1 MTGAEG
7 LGLKIGLEV
16 HCQLTV
22 LSTKLFCPCPSNYR
36 GAEPNT
42 SICEICTGLPGTLP
56 VLSEKAVEAATK
68 IALALDCKIA
78 KTANFFRKNYFYPDL
93 PKNFQI
99 TQYDK
104 AGGVAM
110 AKEGHIETNDGN
122 VRIRRIQLE
131 EDPGK
136 LSYEGTIVSS
146 PFALVDYNRAGVALV
161 EIVTEP
167 DLKSPK
173 HAREFLQKIRSIL
186 EHIGVCDGRLE
197 GAMRC
202 DANISLFG
210 GKRVEVKNISSFK
223 EVERALNFEIT
234 RQKTMAKVAKAE
246 GMETRHWDEV
256 RRVTVTL
263 RVKESEEDYRY
274 FPEPD
279 LVPITISRDYIS
291 KARAQM
297 PELPDG
303 RERRFVRDY
312 KVSGEIASVLVGE
325 KQVADFFETCVKS
338 YKAPRLLGSWL
349 AIDIIGYLNRSEK
362 TFANIKFSPK
372 DLAEIA
378 KLVEQ
383 KQLTDASA
391 KTIIIKAIEQGKSRF
406 EAGKKEKGVI
416 TDEKILMDAVRMVFE
431 ANHKAVEDAISDPN
445 AINFLMGQVMKA
457 TKGRADHDLARKL
470 IQEALLAVQKPS
482 RK

>member
-1 MTGAEG
+1 MGVDG

-22 LSTKLFCPCPSNYR
+22 LNTKLFCSCSSNYR
-36 GAEPNT
+36 GTEPNT
-42 SICEICTGLPGTLP
+42 NICEICTGLPGTLP
-56 VLSEKAVEAATK
+56 VLNEKAVEAATK
-68 IALALDCKIA
+68 IALALNCKIA
-78 KTANFFRKNYFYPDL
+78 ETANFFRKNYFYPDL

-104 AGGVAM
+104 AGGVAI
-110 AKEGHIETNDGN
+110 AKEGQIGTSDGSI
-122 VRIRRIQLE
+122 RIRRIQLE

-173 HAREFLQKIRSIL
+173 NAREFLQKLRSIL
-186 EHIGVCDGRLE
+186 EHIGVCDGSLE

-234 RQKTMAKVAKAE
+234 RQKTMAKAAKAE

-279 LVPITISRDYIS
+279 LVPITISKNYIS
-291 KARAQM
+291 KVKARM
-297 PELPDG
+297 PELPDK
-303 RERRFVRDY
+303 RKERFVRDY
-312 KVSGEIASVLVGE
+312 KVSEEIASVLVGE
-325 KQVADFFETCVKS
+325 KQIADFFEACVKS
-338 YKAPRLLGSWL
+338 YTAPRLLGSWL

-362 TFANIKFSPK
+362 TFADIKFSPNN
-372 DLAEIA
+372 LAEIA

-383 KQLTDASA
+383 KQITDSGA

-406 EAGKKEKGVI
+406 EIGKKEEGAI
-416 TDEKILMDAVRMVFE
+416 TDEKMVMNAVKMVFG
-431 ANHKAVEDAISDPN
+431 ANRKAVEDAKSDPN

-457 TKGRADHDLARKL
+457 TKGRADHSLARKL
-470 IQEALLAVQKPS
+470 IQVELLAVQEPS

>member
-1 MTGAEG
+1 MTGTKG

-16 HCQLTV
+16 HCQLTI
-22 LSTKLFCPCPSNYR
+22 LNTKLFCSCPANYR
-36 GAEPNT
+36 GAEPNMN
-42 SICEICTGLPGTLP
+42 ICEICMGLPGTLP
-56 VLSEKAVEAATK
+56 GLNEKAVEAAMK
-68 IALALDCKIA
+68 IALALNCRIA
-78 KTANFFRKNYFYPDL
+78 ETANFFRKNYFYPDL

-104 AGGVAM
+104 AGGVAI
-110 AKEGHIETNDGN
+110 AKEGYVETSDGRI
-122 VRIRRIQLE
+122 RIRRIQIE
-131 EDPGK
+131 EDPAK

-146 PFALVDYNRAGVALV
+146 PFALVDYNRAGIALV

-167 DLKSPK
+167 DLESPK
-173 HAREFLQKIRSIL
+173 HAREFLRKLRSIL
-186 EHIGVCDGRLE
+186 EHIGVCDGSLE

-210 GKRVEVKNISSFK
+210 GKRVEVKNISSFR

-234 RQKTMAKVAKAE
+234 RQKTMARAAKAE

-279 LVPITISRDYIS
+279 LVPITISKDYIS
-291 KARAQM
+291 RAKVQM
-297 PELPDG
+297 AELPD
-303 RERRFVRDY
+303 ERKERFVRDY
-312 KVSGEIASVLVGE
+312 KISEDMASVLVGE
-325 KQVADFFETCVKS
+325 KQVADFFEGCIKS
-338 YKAPRLLGSWL
+338 FKAPRLLGSWL
-349 AIDIIGYLNRSEK
+349 AMDILGYLNRSQK
-362 TFANIKFSPK
+362 TFGDIEFSPK

-378 KLVEQ
+378 KLVEE
-383 KQLTDASA
+383 KHLTDASA
-391 KTIIIKAIEQGKSRF
+391 KAIIIKAIKQGKSRL
-406 EAGKKEKGVI
+406 EAAKMEDGVI
-416 TDEKILMDAVRMVFE
+416 GDERVLMDAVRTIFE
-431 ANHKAVEDAISDPN
+431 ENRKAVEDAKSDPN

-457 TKGRADHDLARKL
+457 TKGRADHGLARRL
-470 IQEALLAVQKPS
+470 IQEALLAAKQPS

>member
-1 MTGAEG
+1 MKEQDI
-7 LGLKIGLEV
+7 GLKIGLEV

-22 LSTKLFCPCPSNYR
+22 LKTKLFCSCPSNYR
-36 GAEPNT
+36 GAESNT
-42 SICEICTGLPGTLP
+42 NICEICMGLPGTLP
-56 VLSEKAVEAATK
+56 VLNEKAIEAAVK
-68 IALALDCKIA
+68 IALVLNCKISESM
-78 KTANFFRKNYFYPDL
+78 NFFRKNYFYPDM

-104 AGGVAM
+104 AGGM
-110 AKEGHIETNDGN
+110 PIAKEGLVETNDGTI
-122 VRIRRIQLE
+122 RIRRIQLE

-146 PFALVDYNRAGVALV
+146 PISLADYNRAGVALV

-173 HAREFLQKIRSIL
+173 HAREFLQKLRSIL
-186 EHIGVCDGRLE
+186 EHVGVCDGSLE

-246 GMETRHWDEV
+246 GMETRHWDDV

-263 RVKESEEDYRY
+263 RVKEAEEDYRY

-279 LVPITISRDYIS
+279 LVPITISKEYTSSI
-291 KARAQM
+291 KKKM
-297 PELPDG
+297 PELPDER
-303 RERRFVRDY
+303 RERFVKQY
-312 KVSGEIASVLVGE
+312 TISEEIAGVLVSE
-325 KQVADFFETCVKS
+325 KYLADFFEESSKMCNTPKM
-338 YKAPRLLGSWL
+338 LGSWL
-349 AIDIIGYLNRSEK
+349 AIDIMGYLNRADK
-362 TFANIKFSPK
+362 RLADIKFSLR
-372 DLAEIA
+372 DVAEVA
-378 KLVEQ
+378 KRVER
-383 KQLTDASA
+383 KEITEGVA
-391 KTIIIKAIEQGKSRF
+391 KSIIIKAIEQEKSPLEFAREGF
-406 EAGKKEKGVI
+406 AI
-416 TDEKILMDAVRMVFE
+416 RDEKSIMDAVRAVFE
-431 ANHKAVEDAISDPN
+431 ANPKAVEDAKSDPK
-445 AINFLMGQVMKA
+445 AINFLMGQLMKA
-457 TKGRADHDLARKL
+457 TKGRADYALARKT
-470 IQEALLAVQKPS
+470 IEEALLAVQKTT